1 MFRSLQEVEHERLSN
16 HEMLKN
22 EHIDLAVGRLTAMI
36 TSSRSDE
43 AVTAVA
49 PIVEPLV
56 EVTSLTD
63 VEYLII

>member
-1 MFRSLQEVEHERLSN
+1 MFASLQEVEHERLSN

-22 EHIDLAVGRLTAMI
+22 EHIDLAVGRLAALI
-36 TSSRSDE
+36 TSRWGDE
-43 AVTAVA
+43 AITAVA
-49 PIVEPLV
+49 PIVESLV